1 MPHLHWHECAEMGST
16 YFDTDGFGVPF
27 PEQNQG
33 PHNFTNN
40 QATVRRAYY
49 GCISYVDSLIGEL
62 LQALKDGG
70 AEPHTAV
77 VFTVRSFA
85 TASQASHCVFGS
97 RFQKRSCGQGDHGW
111 HLGEH
116 DVRRATIRPLFVR
129 ASRNRKADRIFC
141 RQMWCKMSCLELG
154 TRVPLIFKA
163 PWLTGKMT
171 GTASGALAELVD
183 MYPTLSEL
191 AGLTLP
197 TGPAGEYLGGTS
209 LVPVL
214 SGSAKQ
220 VKNCTI
226 SQFPRCCK
234 TAMLS
239 RFCRA
244 LPSR

>member
-77 VFTVRSFA
+77 VFTVRSPQPLIRLA
-85 TASQASHCVFGS
+85 AASFSS
-97 RFQKRSCGQGDHGW
+97 RLQKRSCGQGDHGW

-116 DVRRATIRPLFVR
+116 DVRITIRPLFVR
-129 ASRNRKADRIFC
+129 ASRNRKADSVTQICAGRC
-141 RQMWCKMSCLELG
+141 
-154 TRVPLIFKA
+154 
-163 PWLTGKMT
+163 
-171 GTASGALAELVD
+171 GA
-183 MYPTLSEL
+183 
-191 AGLTLP
+191 
-197 TGPAGEYLGGTS
+197 
-209 LVPVL
+209 
-214 SGSAKQ
+214 
-220 VKNCTI
+220 
-226 SQFPRCCK
+226 R
-234 TAMLS
+234 
-239 RFCRA
+239 
-244 LPSR
+244 